1 MYRRQA
7 AYLTQAAA
15 AAVRSDGIAGV
26 RASATG
32 GRALWEALLPHGGPR
47 AAAGVAASTE
57 RVCGGDGGFHGMGG
71 RIHRRAAPQ
80 LGPWGVGECPRMLNV
95 RAGVSFVE
103 LRVPSHFI
111 GKLGK
116 VGITEPTQVQA
127 AAIPKLHTGCDLLLQ
142 WVTGSGKTL
151 AYLLPGFG
159 RIDREVPATQL
170 LIIVPTRELVR

>member
-1 MYRRQA
+1 MWRQA
-7 AYLTQAAA
+7 AYLAHAAA

-26 RASATG
+26 RTSATG
-32 GRALWEALLPHGGPR
+32 GRALWEGLLPLGGPH
-47 AAAGVAASTE
+47 AAAGVAASTGA
-57 RVCGGDGGFHGMGG
+57 VCGGDYGLHGTGG

-80 LGPWGVGECPRMLNV
+80 LGAWGVAGTRGVNI

-127 AAIPKLHTGCDLLLQ
+127 AAIPKLHTGRDLLLQ

-159 RIDREVPATQL
+159 LVDREVPATQL
-170 LIIVPTRELVR
+170 LVIVPTRELVR

>member
-1 MYRRQA
+1 MWRQA
-7 AYLTQAAA
+7 ARVGWGT
-15 AAVRSDGIAGV
+15 VRSDGIAGV
-26 RASATG
+26 RASAMG
-32 GRALWEALLPHGGPR
+32 GRALWEGLLPQGGPL
-47 AAAGVAASTE
+47 AAAGVSANTE
-57 RVCGGDGGFHGMGG
+57 VVCGGDGGFHGMGG

-80 LGPWGVGECPRMLNV
+80 LGAWGVAGARGVNI

-127 AAIPKLHTGCDLLLQ
+127 AAIPKLHTGRDLLLQ

-159 RIDREVPATQL
+159 HVDRDVPATQL
-170 LIIVPTRELVR
+170 LVIVPTRELVR